1 MMGRSK
7 LISLMI
13 IISTFMLLS
22 TVTVSA
28 KTISEHESNDEY
40 SKSNTINVGDKVYG
54 QLGTRYSS
62 DNGYSRIDR
71 DDYFVFTAPESGY
84 IKLNAVVYESDFE
97 SDQIGVGTIFD
108 VRNNAGK
115 RIGWNATYEVYPK
128 KNIPVKFYVRCGKK
142 YYVKVY
148 TTISMDCKYYF
159 KIDYTIDKTKIT
171 KVKAKKTSAKVTWKK
186 KNEASYYQIRYAS
199 PSSYSRFGWTKGKT
213 IKASRN
219 TSSKT
224 ITKLKK
230 KHSYYVTV
238 RVVRVVQG
246 KTYYSGWSG
255 KKLIKTKR
263 K

>member
-1 MMGRSK
+1 MMRRSK

-28 KTISEHESNDEY
+28 KTVSEHEPND
-40 SKSNTINVGDKVYG
+40 SMGKANTFNIGDKVKGKIYKG
-54 QLGTRYSS
+54 KGHDEY
-62 DNGYSRIDR
+62 DW
-71 DDYFVFTAPESGY
+71 FVFTAPESGKICLDIQVPNPSGHEANFDVY
-84 IKLNAVVYESDFE
+84 NDEFQELFSEKMGAGIKSPRCK
-97 SDQIGVGTIFD
+97 GTID
-108 VRNNAGK
+108 VK
-115 RIGWNATYEVYPK
+115 
-128 KNIPVKFYVRCGKK
+128 CGKK
-142 YYVKVY
+142 YYVSVWEWY
-148 TTISMDCKYYF
+148 GDGNEYIFTTKYA
-159 KIDYTIDKTKIT
+159 IDKTKIT